1 MRPPLDNWNA
11 VVRSYRFGEPTFYS
25 PRHLGV
31 DYVVPTGTP
40 VYAPSDGRITVA
52 QYFSEGGNTVWY
64 AFDGVVM
71 RCLHLS
77 TMRPPG
83 FYREGEIIGYTGN
96 TGRSTGPH
104 LHLDISRNAVDLY
117 NFNNFIDPDLYFV
130 PVAGDT
136 NTMKITEQNIN
147 DLYIAIYRRPA
158 DLSGKAYWIGRDVM
172 EFVKAAPQQA
182 EWKIYTTLLQAGKLI
197 EEFGRTNR

>member
-1 MRPPLDNWNA
+1 MRPPLDNWNS
-11 VVRSYRFGEPTFYS
+11 VVRTYRFGDPTFYS

-31 DYVVPTGTP
+31 DYAVPTGTP
-40 VYAPSDGRITVA
+40 VYAPADGSITVA
-52 QYFSEGGNTVWY
+52 QYFIEGGNTIWF

-77 TMRPPG
+77 SMKPRG
-83 FYREGEIIGYTGN
+83 SYREGQIIGTTGN

-104 LHLDISRNAVDLY
+104 LHLDISRNTVELN
-117 NFNNFIDPDLYFV
+117 NFNNFIDPDAFF
-130 PVAGDT
+130 AQTGETD
-136 NTMKITEQNIN
+136 TMKITDQNIN

-158 DLSGKAYWIGRDVM
+158 DPAGRAYWIGRDVM

-197 EEFGRTNR
+197 EDFGRNNR